1 MRDETP
7 TTPLSDANPPPPAP
21 GWIAA
26 LSRLLLLVVLALLL
40 VLPFTPFAGKIKNA
54 LKELIQAWKE
64 ERSQVQPPSAQQAP
78 EPPREIIKEV
88 IKEVVKE
95 VPAPPP
101 PLPEAYI
108 PRKEI
113 DVATLYNGITVRT
126 NLLTEQGTYA
136 SLERLDPEA
145 YRAEFQLSIRVPK
158 ANQSLQELSRINP
171 ALPSVLPGLEAM
183 LPAARVSGF
192 YHKLYENKTNAV
204 QRDLTRLNRLLDR
217 HNFFDCETIL
227 ELSHPVSQRKALL
240 IQSEMDVVAD
250 GSDGDRMPQLDE
262 YIYLSDY
269 YQPFTSYAWAKR
281 SKTPNPLLAR
291 WEARLKKAKEE
302 FAVKG
307 LSVQRNRELRA
318 LIEQLDLEVKDLKA
332 RSSLIAEKD
341 PFIVISL
348 LFRPYADTNPHT
360 PKVGDYAVVIHEGKL
375 YPAICGDYG
384 PTQKMGEASL
394 FMAKTINPKA
404 TPYRR
409 PESDLKVTYL
419 IFPGTAERPFGPPD
433 LERWHA
439 RCAEYLEEIGTTNAA
454 SVLHRWEDPFKKP
467 EPVVA
472 APAVG
477 GAGEPVTG
485 TPPATATAPA
495 GTSPTSQTGQT
506 TPPAAGTPSPPGT
519 TPPAASPNPP
529 APPAPSPSA
538 PAPAPPSVPSSTSGT
553 PAPATPGT
561 APTPK

>member
-1 MRDETP
+1 
-7 TTPLSDANPPPPAP
+7 
-21 GWIAA
+21 
-26 LSRLLLLVVLALLL
+26 
-40 VLPFTPFAGKIKNA
+40 
-54 LKELIQAWKE
+54 
-64 ERSQVQPPSAQQAP
+64 
-78 EPPREIIKEV
+78 
-88 IKEVVKE
+88 
-95 VPAPPP
+95 
-101 PLPEAYI
+101 
-108 PRKEI
+108 
-113 DVATLYNGITVRT
+113 
-126 NLLTEQGTYA
+126 
-136 SLERLDPEA
+136 
-145 YRAEFQLSIRVPK
+145 
-158 ANQSLQELSRINP
+158 
-171 ALPSVLPGLEAM
+171 VLPGLEAM
-183 LPAARVSGF
+183 LPAAKVSGF

-250 GSDGDRMPQLDE
+250 GSDGDRMPTLDE

-302 FAVKG
+302 FAIKG
-307 LSVQRNRELRA
+307 LSAQRNRELRA
-318 LIEQLDLEVKDLKA
+318 LIDQLDLEVKDLKA

-394 FMAKTINPKA
+394 FMAKTINEKS

-409 PESDLKVTYL
+409 PVSDLKVTYL

-433 LERWHA
+433 LDRWHA
-439 RCAEYLEEIGTTNAA
+439 RCAEYLEEIGTPNAA
-454 SVLHRWEDPFKKP
+454 AVLHRWEDPFKKP
-467 EPVVA
+467 EPVVVA
-472 APAVG
+472 EPAEV
-477 GAGEPVTG
+477 GAGE
-485 TPPATATAPA
+485 
-495 GTSPTSQTGQT
+495 
-506 TPPAAGTPSPPGT
+506 
-519 TPPAASPNPP
+519 
-529 APPAPSPSA
+529 
-538 PAPAPPSVPSSTSGT
+538 SS
-553 PAPATPGT
+553 ATPGATT
-561 APTPK
+561 APTPTPAGTPARANNKRR

>member
-1 MRDETP
+1 MRDEIP
-7 TTPLSDANPPPPAP
+7 TSPLSDATPTRAAP

-26 LSRLLLLVVLALLL
+26 LSRLLVLVILALLL
-40 VLPFTPFAGKIKNA
+40 VLPFTPFAGKIKGA

-64 ERSQVQPPSAQQAP
+64 ERSQIQPAP
-78 EPPREIIKEV
+78 PPPPPREIIKEV

-158 ANQSLQELSRINP
+158 ANQSLQELTRINP
-171 ALPSVLPGLEAM
+171 ALPSVLPGLDAM
-183 LPAARVSGF
+183 LPTSKVSGF
-192 YHKLYENKTNAV
+192 YHKLYENKTSGI
-204 QRDLTRLNRLLDR
+204 QRNLTRLNRLLDR

-227 ELSHPVSQRKALL
+227 ELSHPVSKRKALL

-250 GSDGDRMPQLDE
+250 GSDGDRMPTLDE

-269 YQPFTSYAWAKR
+269 YQPFTSYAWPKR
-281 SKTPNPLLAR
+281 SKTPNPLLKR
-291 WEARLKKAKEE
+291 WEARLKKAKDEY
-302 FAVKG
+302 AIKG

-419 IFPGTAERPFGPPD
+419 IFPGTAERPFGPPNLD
-433 LERWHA
+433 HWHA
-439 RCAEYLEEIGTTNAA
+439 RCAEYLEEIGTPNAA
-454 SVLHRWEDPFKKP
+454 AVLHRWEDPFKKP
-467 EPVVA
+467 EPEPVA
-472 APAVG
+472 TTTPETPPTTEPAA
-477 GAGEPVTG
+477 GAGDSSPKSDSSPSPA
-485 TPPATATAPA
+485 TPPATPPPPSDSPAPAAPTTPIEPATTAPPA
-495 GTSPTSQTGQT
+495 STPDKPGSAEPSTSPA
-506 TPPAAGTPSPPGT
+506 TPPAEPAKVSPP
-519 TPPAASPNPP
+519 AQ
-529 APPAPSPSA
+529 
-538 PAPAPPSVPSSTSGT
+538 
-553 PAPATPGT
+553 
-561 APTPK
+561 

>member
-54 LKELIQAWKE
+54 LKELIQAWKD

-78 EPPREIIKEV
+78 EPPREIIREV

-108 PRKEI
+108 PRKEV

-171 ALPSVLPGLEAM
+171 ALASVLPGLEAM
-183 LPAARVSGF
+183 LPASKVSGF
-192 YHKLYENKTNAV
+192 YHKLYENKTNAI

-307 LSVQRNRELRA
+307 LSIQRNRELRA
-318 LIEQLDLEVKDLKA
+318 LIDQLDLEVKDLKA

-394 FMAKTINPKA
+394 FMAKTINEKS

-409 PESDLKVTYL
+409 PVSDLKVTYL

-454 SVLHRWEDPFKKP
+454 AVLHRWEDPFKKP
-467 EPVVA
+467 EPVVV
-472 APAVG
+472 APATG
-477 GAGEPVTG
+477 GAGESAAG
-485 TPPATATAPA
+485 TPPATPTVPA
-495 GTSPTSQTGQT
+495 GSAVPSATSSPTTSPAAGSLNPPGAT
-506 TPPAAGTPSPPGT
+506 TPP
-519 TPPAASPNPP
+519 PASQNPP
-529 APPAPSPSA
+529 APV
-538 PAPAPPSVPSSTSGT
+538 PAPPSVPSSTSGT
-553 PAPATPGT
+553 PAPTTPGA
-561 APTPK
+561 APMPK